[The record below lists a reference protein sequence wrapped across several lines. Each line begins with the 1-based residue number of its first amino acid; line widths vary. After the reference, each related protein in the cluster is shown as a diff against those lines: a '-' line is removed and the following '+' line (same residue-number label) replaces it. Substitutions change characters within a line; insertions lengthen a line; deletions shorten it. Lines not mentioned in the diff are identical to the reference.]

1 MFRAYRCLKG
11 VHKIRGFSVR
21 HKGSTQ
27 STGIQHAEENAVNS
41 FLADL
46 TVK

>member
-1 MFRAYRCLKG
+1 MFEGCPQDRE
-11 VHKIRGFSVR
+11 FSMR
-21 HKGSTQ
+21 HKSSTQ

>member
-1 MFRAYRCLKG
+1 MFEGCPQD
-11 VHKIRGFSVR
+11 RGFSVR